1 MVLTFS
7 IIGELPN
14 ILDTPVLI
22 GIYTRILQ
30 PGSCLNSKEEDT
42 VIINE
47 ILVRAASDPEF
58 RNQLIRQ
65 PSNVLAQYNISDE
78 AKSIIENSIN
88 ELTQ

>member
-1 MVLTFS
+1 VFFS
-7 IIGELPN
+7 DIYISN
-14 ILDTPVLI
+14 LI

-30 PGSCLNSKEEDT
+30 SGSYLNPKEEDA

-47 ILVRAASDPEF
+47 ILVRAAGDPEF

-65 PSNVLAQYNISDE
+65 PSNVLAQYDISDE

-88 ELTQ
+88 DLTQ